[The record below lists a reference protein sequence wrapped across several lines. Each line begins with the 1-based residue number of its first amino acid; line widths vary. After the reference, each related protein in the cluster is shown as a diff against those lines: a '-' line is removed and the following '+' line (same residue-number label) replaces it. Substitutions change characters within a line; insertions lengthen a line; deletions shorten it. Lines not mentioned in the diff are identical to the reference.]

1 MLPGFSVYRILGTL
15 LLGAAFLGFLPP
27 CASANA
33 YSEAVDRALRMLPRQ
48 PDKIVVVERPTAPSQ
63 HAGGPRSEAFVNL
76 GEPTVYLVRQGATL
90 QRASE
95 GPGIFDFALAAVIW
109 HEMAHIDGADEPAA
123 QRAEE
128 QLWKEFILARH
139 VDSRVGMRYLALL
152 RDRR

>member
-1 MLPGFSVYRILGTL
+1 MLPGSSVHRILGTL
-15 LLGAAFLGFLPP
+15 LLGVAFLGFLPP
-27 CASANA
+27 FATANS

-48 PDKIVVVERPTAPSQ
+48 PEKIVIVERPTAPDQ
-63 HAGGPRSEAFVNL
+63 HAGKPREAFVNL

-95 GPGIFDFALAAVIW
+95 GQGIFDFALAAIIW

-128 QLWKEFILARH
+128 QLWKEFILGGR
-139 VDSRVGMRYLALL
+139 VDRTRGMQYLALL
-152 RDRR
+152 HRR

>member
-1 MLPGFSVYRILGTL
+1 MQLGSSVRRALETL
-15 LLGAAFLGFLPP
+15 LLAGAFVGFLSP
-27 CASANA
+27 CASANS
-33 YSEAVDRALRMLPRQ
+33 YSDAIDRASRMLPQQ
-48 PDKIVVVERPTAPSQ
+48 PDKIVIVERPTASSQ

-90 QRASE
+90 QRALD
-95 GPGIFDFALAAVIW
+95 GPGIFDFALAAIIW
-109 HEMAHIDGADEPAA
+109 HEMAHIEGADEPAA

-128 QLWKEFILARH
+128 QLWKGFILARH